1 MAEFEFDVIGYIQKL
16 DDAWSELEQEKQEI
30 KEKQEK
36 LMQMTKPV
44 ENAMNVLRVAK
55 DLSNEYVKSRE
66 ENELLLQQLTDERR
80 QRAEMET
87 KLNEMSKLSAGVA
100 KKTSQDDL
108 VKALRIYLNISKRKT
123 QGKRE
128 AAKTVIMEM
137 LTSAKLEL
145 PDDIMEM
152 LDHLDDEQPTA
163 KVVNVQGDYND
174 IHDNGTVNQK

>member
-1 MAEFEFDVIGYIQKL
+1 
-16 DDAWSELEQEKQEI
+16 
-30 KEKQEK
+30 
-36 LMQMTKPV
+36 
-44 ENAMNVLRVAK
+44 
-55 DLSNEYVKSRE
+55 
-66 ENELLLQQLTDERR
+66 
-80 QRAEMET
+80 MET

-152 LDHLDDEQPTA
+152 LDHLDDEQPDP
-163 KVVNVQGDYND
+163 KVVNVAGNYND